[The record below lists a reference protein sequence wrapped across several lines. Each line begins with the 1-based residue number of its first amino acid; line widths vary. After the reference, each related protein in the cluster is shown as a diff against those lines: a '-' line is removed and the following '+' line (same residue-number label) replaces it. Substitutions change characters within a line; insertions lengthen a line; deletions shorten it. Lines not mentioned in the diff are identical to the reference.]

1 MEFVYD
7 AVLFLRILELLCGLL
22 IIGTLVKKFK
32 EFKKFTEGAILI
44 LVSGL
49 IIVLKQLF
57 DLSGLNTTLPDE
69 FFNLF
74 IYLFFAIGLLYF
86 SKRLT
91 MFEKTQERHL
101 GKLEK
106 KRELREKYTP
116 KSIKKKQA
124 NQKT

>member
-57 DLSGLNTTLPDE
+57 DISGMNTTLPDE

-101 GKLEK
+101 DKLEK

-116 KSIKKKQA
+116 KSIKRKQKK
-124 NQKT
+124 K